1 MVFKTIPRWLIL
13 GLEATAYV
21 KLEGSPDIINY
32 LIFMTCNIIK
42 LVRITI
48 ILFFKQ
54 RYFLNAI
61 F

>member
-1 MVFKTIPRWLIL
+1 MWFIL

-32 LIFMTCNIIK
+32 LSFKTTFNILK
-42 LVRITI
+42 LVGITI
-48 ILFFKQ
+48 IF
-54 RYFLNAI
+54 YNAI

>member
-1 MVFKTIPRWLIL
+1 MWTVVFKTIPRWLIL

-32 LIFMTCNIIK
+32 LIFMTTCYIIE

-48 ILFFKQ
+48 IF
-54 RYFLNAI
+54 YNAI

>member
-32 LIFMTCNIIK
+32 LIFMTTCNIIE

-48 ILFFKQ
+48 NKTLIG
-54 RYFLNAI
+54 RRES
-61 F
+61 

>member
-32 LIFMTCNIIK
+32 LIFMTTCNNIIK
-42 LVRITI
+42 LLRITI
-48 ILFFKQ
+48 IF
-54 RYFLNAI
+54 YNAI
-61 F
+61 L